1 MATLKS
7 RIWRDRPI
15 YGPPLTELSLS
26 HGPSNEMGVVFLFGM
41 MARELGF
48 VVTHVQSEFPDCEAM
63 REVDAGQWQRVR
75 IEFEFESRNF
85 FKHGH
90 APKDCDVIVCWK
102 HNWPGCPL
110 DVVELHEALRR
121 KMENVKS

>member
-1 MATLKS
+1 LKS

-85 FKHGH
+85 SSTGTR
-90 APKDCDVIVCWK
+90 PKIVT
-102 HNWPGCPL
+102 
-110 DVVELHEALRR
+110 
-121 KMENVKS
+121 